1 MSLVSIIIPYFKKK
15 NQIRQTINSILK
27 QKYKKFE
34 ILIIYDD
41 TNHSELKFLRKNFS
55 KEKKVKIFI
64 NKKNIGA
71 GLSRNLGIKM
81 SRGEYIAFIDAD
93 DLWTPSKL
101 EKQIKFMKK
110 KDINI
115 SHTSYSIIDEFNKK
129 ISFRKANNIDFDN
142 LLKSCDIGLSTV
154 IIKKKILKD
163 NLFVNLKT
171 KEDYVLWLKLSQ
183 KGHRFYALNKEL
195 TLWRKTPGSLSS
207 STLQKL
213 FDGYRVYN
221 KFLGYNSLLSLIK
234 LIQLSLNYLKK

>member
-1 MSLVSIIIPYFKKK
+1 ME
-15 NQIRQTINSILK
+15 T
-27 QKYKKFE
+27 
-34 ILIIYDD
+34 
-41 TNHSELKFLRKNFS
+41 
-55 KEKKVKIFI
+55 
-64 NKKNIGA
+64 
-71 GLSRNLGIKM
+71 
-81 SRGEYIAFIDAD
+81 
-93 DLWTPSKL
+93 SKL

-129 ISFRKANNIDFDN
+129 ISFRKKNNIDFDN